1 MGHMIQLLIALVIIG
16 AVLYLLQLV
25 PIDARV
31 KQVIYVIAIV
41 FLVIWAIK
49 MLLPAAGLS

>member
-1 MGHMIQLLIALVIIG
+1 MIQLLIALVIIG
-16 AVLYLLQLV
+16 AALYLLQLL

-41 FLVIWAIK
+41 CIVIWAIK
-49 MLLPAAGLS
+49 TLLPMSGIA